1 MSRTIDPIKWQE
13 SVEELGQQ
21 YRTEKHIEKRK
32 RLQGLWLV
40 RRGKDVKVA
49 AKEAGTSR
57 ESLTRWL
64 TWYRQGGLTEVL
76 RRLPGVGAKQPEA
89 WLTKEQQ
96 KQVLA
101 ACAKG
106 TFRTYEEARQWVE
119 TEFKVV
125 YSYQGMYNFLARFA
139 VHPKVP
145 RPSSTKADKAAQA
158 SWKKGGSKNA
168 FKLPSSRWVKL

>member
-1 MSRTIDPIKWQE
+1 MSRKIDPIQWKE
-13 SVEELGQQ
+13 SAEELEQQ
-21 YRTEKHIEKRK
+21 YRTEKHLEKRK
-32 RLQGLWLV
+32 RLQALWLV
-40 RRGKDVKVA
+40 RQGKDAKVA

-64 TWYRQGGLTEVL
+64 TWYRQGGLAEVL

-96 KQVLA
+96 KQLRA

-106 TFRTYEEARQWVE
+106 SFRTYEEARQWVE
-119 TEFKVV
+119 AEFKVV
-125 YSYQGMYNFLARFA
+125 YSYHGMYNFLARLA

-145 RPSSTKADKAAQA
+145 RPSSPKADKAAQER
-158 SWKKGGSKNA
+158 WKKGVLKNA
-168 FKLPSSRWVKL
+168 SRQPSKRLAKR